1 MMELEQIR
9 REYLMG
15 GLRRNDLAADPFS
28 QFARW
33 MDQAIASG
41 IHDPTAMTL
50 ATVDAEGQPSQR
62 IVLLKHVDERGLVF
76 YTNYGSAK
84 AADIA
89 VNDRVCLHFPWH
101 SMERQVKVL
110 GRARKISASES
121 LKYFLSRP
129 RDSQIAA
136 WASPQSRPMASRAL
150 LLQQFARIKEKFAAG
165 DVPLPD
171 FWGGYRVTPR
181 VFEFWQGGGSRLH
194 DRFEYRRAADDSWDI
209 SRLAP

>member
-15 GLRRNDLAADPFS
+15 GLRRNDLAPDPFA

-50 ATVDAEGQPSQR
+50 ATVDAQGQPSQR
-62 IVLLKHVDERGLVF
+62 IVLLKHFDERGLVF

-101 SMERQVKVL
+101 SMERQVKVI
-110 GRARKISASES
+110 GRAEKIPTGES

-129 RDSQIAA
+129 RDSQLAA

-150 LLQQFARIKEKFAAG
+150 LLEQFARMKEKFASG
-165 DVPLPD
+165 QIPLPD
-171 FWGGYRVTPR
+171 FWGGYRVTPQR
-181 VFEFWQGGGSRLH
+181 FEFWQGGGSRLH
-194 DRFEYRRAADDSWDI
+194 DRFEYLREGEKDWRI